1 MQVPKLIQF
10 ESDHICTQQQLR
22 GAIEGMEPDC
32 QKKAS
37 VSMSEATPL
46 GGYTALCSC
55 FLQVPK
61 DVAEKLQCWSN
72 EVSKKSWS
80 DDGYL
85 DAF

>member
-1 MQVPKLIQF
+1 VQVPKLIQF
-10 ESDHICTQQQLR
+10 ESDHICTYQQLM
-22 GAIEGMEPDC
+22 GAIEEMEPDC
-32 QKKAS
+32 QQKAS
-37 VSMSEATPL
+37 DSMSKATP
-46 GGYTALCSC
+46 YTELCSC

-61 DVAEKLQCWSN
+61 DVAASLDCYAS